1 MSEDK
6 NPNLEEHFEKLKTI
20 LPDVYH
26 DDEIPASAGD
36 KLFTLLKNSL
46 GVIEAVYLQSPE
58 NFSSARLDAYSAIV
72 LELKQMGLN
81 YRGNEEILNKAA
93 NQLIMQAKKPMEKA
107 GISKKQE
114 DLGREVG

>member
-6 NPNLEEHFEKLKTI
+6 SPSMVEHFDKLKAI
-20 LPDVYH
+20 LPELYQPKE
-26 DDEIPASAGD
+26 EIPATAAD
-36 KLFTLLKNSL
+36 RLFTLLKNSL

-58 NFSSARLDAYSAIV
+58 NFSTARLDAYSSIV
-72 LELKQMGLN
+72 LELKDLGLN

-107 GISKKQE
+107 GMTKKE